1 MRCVPALQR
10 RCDSSVCVIE
20 RTGTC
25 SEAHPPGEKG
35 AVVTDKNGTWRIALV
50 DDEADIREVLGVS
63 LEDAGYEVAT
73 ASDGETG
80 LQLCRSFQ
88 PHILIT
94 DIRMPGMD
102 GLQLLEAVKRS
113 QPEIEVIVATGFGE
127 MQVAIRALQLD
138 ASDFVTKP
146 VGEEALQLAL
156 RRARERYT
164 GRKQLADHA
173 RLLEEESVQT
183 TQELLRTISFQRRLI
198 HSSMD
203 GILGCDQNETAV
215 TYNQALERMVGYP
228 RHQVLWRKR
237 LSDFL
242 AQDDAGALRHALEG
256 ESFGG
261 PGRLFLYET
270 RLLTAEGRSVP
281 VQVSATEILEG
292 DRRDGLVFFFRDL
305 RDIHRLEREMADQAK
320 ILHQDKMMSLGRL
333 AASVVHEINN
343 PLSGILNYARLMKR
357 ILERGRPDDEQL
369 EKFRRHLE
377 LIDTETSR
385 CSRIVSNLLSFSRHS
400 RIEFTDVDIRELLER
415 SALLSRHK
423 LELQNVT
430 LDVATAPDLPRVRG
444 DANQLQQCIINLVFN
459 ALDAMPQGGRLELS
473 ATPESTAVVV
483 RVRDTG
489 PGIDPD
495 ILAHIFE
502 PFFTTKKEGHGTGLG
517 LSTVYG
523 IVERHGGTVD
533 VHSRPGD
540 GTAFTITLPA
550 GTAGPVPSGGTMHA
564 EE

>member
-1 MRCVPALQR
+1 MA
-10 RCDSSVCVIE
+10 
-20 RTGTC
+20 
-25 SEAHPPGEKG
+25 EK
-35 AVVTDKNGTWRIALV
+35 DGTWRIVLV
-50 DDEADIREVLGVS
+50 DDEADICEVLGVS
-63 LEDAGYEVAT
+63 LEDAGYEVET
-73 ASDGETG
+73 ARNGETG
-80 LQLCRSFQ
+80 LQLCHTFR

-102 GLQLLEAVKRS
+102 GLQLLEAVKAS
-113 QPEIEVIVATGFGE
+113 QPEIEVIVATAFGE

-156 RRARERYT
+156 KRARERYIA
-164 GRKQLADHA
+164 RKQLADHA
-173 RLLEEESVQT
+173 RLLEEESVHT

-198 HSSMD
+198 QSSMD
-203 GILGCDQNETAV
+203 GILGCDRDETAV
-215 TYNQALERMVGYP
+215 TYNQALEGMVGHA
-228 RHQVLWRKR
+228 RHQVLWRKH

-242 AQDDAGALRHALEG
+242 SPDDARELRKALEG

-270 RLLTAEGRSVP
+270 RLVTADGRAVP

-292 DRRDGLVFFFRDL
+292 DQRDGLVFFFRDL
-305 RDIHRLEREMADQAK
+305 RDILRLEREMADQAK

-357 ILERGRPDDEQL
+357 ILARGRPDDEQL
-369 EKFRRHLE
+369 EKFRCHLE
-377 LIDTETSR
+377 LVETETSR

-423 LELQNVT
+423 LELQNVS
-430 LDVATAPDLPRVRG
+430 LDVSTAPNVPRVRG

-459 ALDAMPQGGRLELS
+459 ALDAMPQGGHLELS
-473 ATPESTAVVV
+473 AALESNAVVI

-489 PGIDPD
+489 PGIDPEV
-495 ILAHIFE
+495 LPHIFE

-517 LSTVYG
+517 LSTVFG
-523 IVERHGGTVD
+523 IVERHGGSVD
-533 VHSRPGD
+533 VHSRPGE
-540 GTAFTITLPA
+540 GTEFTITLPTGGVQPA
-550 GTAGPVPSGGTMHA
+550 PPEGPTA
-564 EE
+564 